1 MIKKITEFTD
11 INGGFPPF
19 MSVIQTDFKFA
30 SNNFDGAYYQ
40 EIESEK
46 TLLLSIR
53 GVTATICRLSEN
65 VDVEELSFFLDF
77 NGVQNVLSDFFF
89 DGYNLEK
96 RAVLKIEPYEEFIEK
111 IVVLT
116 PASKLADYEN
126 VFKLLSKNGSFDVWY
141 PVISRKINN
150 SCACGVYL
158 EENSIPVSCAIAPFV
173 YGKTGVVAGVFTDEN
188 YRNKG
193 YATKCVKALLSE
205 LKKENV
211 NIAYLWCED
220 KNIKLYE
227 NIGFS
232 VCGEIYVKREE

>member
-150 SCACGVYL
+150 SC
-158 EENSIPVSCAIAPFV
+158 
-173 YGKTGVVAGVFTDEN
+173 
-188 YRNKG
+188 R
-193 YATKCVKALLSE
+193 
-205 LKKENV
+205 
-211 NIAYLWCED
+211 
-220 KNIKLYE
+220 
-227 NIGFS
+227 
-232 VCGEIYVKREE
+232 

>member
-30 SNNFDGAYYQ
+30 SNNSDGAYYQ

-65 VDVEELSFFLDF
+65 VDVEELSFFLNF
-77 NGVQNVLSDFFF
+77 NGIENVLSDFFF
-89 DGYNLEK
+89 EGFNLEK
-96 RAVLKIEPYEEFIEK
+96 RAVLKVKPYTEVTEK
-111 IVVLT
+111 AIVLSF
-116 PASKLADYEN
+116 ASRLADYEN

-158 EENSIPVSCAIAPFV
+158 EEKSIPVSCAVAPFV
-173 YGKTGVVAGVFTDEN
+173 YGETGVVAGVFTDES

-193 YATKCVKALLSE
+193 YATKCVKALLRE

>member
-40 EIESEK
+40 EIDDEK

-65 VDVEELSFFLDF
+65 TDVEELSFFLDF
-77 NGVQNVLSDFFF
+77 NGIENVLSDFFF
-89 DGYNLEK
+89 EGFNLEK
-96 RAVLKIEPYEEFIEK
+96 RAVLKIQTYEEVIEK
-111 IVVLT
+111 AIVLSS
-116 PASKLADYEN
+116 ASRLADYKN
-126 VFKLLSKNGSFDVWY
+126 VFELLSKNGSFDAWY
-141 PVISRKINN
+141 PVFSRKVNS
-150 SCACGVYL
+150 SCACGVYVD
-158 EENSIPVSCAIAPFV
+158 ENSIPVSCAVAPFV
-173 YGKTGVVAGVFTDEN
+173 YGNTGVVVGVFTDES

-193 YATKCVKALLSE
+193 YATKCVKALLGE
-205 LKKENV
+205 LKKK
-211 NIAYLWCED
+211 NIDVAYLWCED

-232 VCGEIYVKREE
+232 VCGEIYVKKEE